1 MSGTRHNSETVEQSL
16 RVLLDHNPAASIA
29 AVGADGLFADI
40 PPSLAVPAHVTR
52 LTGRWS
58 LDLVG
63 ADQRDVLIRTW
74 ERAAELGV
82 AQTTTQ
88 FADGRRGTIHFFDTR
103 ERHGVS
109 AFVSIPATS
118 PQGDEPIETLPP
130 APITPRFGVVLRDG
144 NGFIAAVDEAACGLL
159 RATPEQLIGVAPLEQ
174 IHHDDHKRAVDN
186 WIETVSAGGQ
196 PRRYRGR
203 HLCGDG
209 SWLWVEF
216 TNHIR
221 QTEDGRVELV
231 SEMVDISEEMA
242 MHEALRTRE
251 EFLRRLT
258 SALPVAVGQIDAHG
272 HLVYANE
279 RLANMLGDGGAA
291 AVMNSDVPLD
301 ALASDVHRG
310 LFRDA
315 LRTVLDAGADVDL
328 ELRTSPHDMSTGRVH
343 RVSLGALRDGGT
355 ISGALICMTDVT
367 ESADLREAL
376 RQRATYDDLTGLH
389 NRASIMSLLSSAL
402 PASSEPTIGTA
413 VVFVDLDSF
422 KSVNDRLGHAV
433 GDDVLVRVGRRLRTA
448 IRRQDKVGRIG
459 GDEFLIICPEVA
471 DPSVALD
478 VAERVS
484 RHLADD
490 LDVAGSTVHTRAS
503 IGVAWSADPAC
514 TPESLIRAADAAMYE
529 AKRAATGRPVLAT
542 R

>member
-1 MSGTRHNSETVEQSL
+1 VSGTRHNGKTVEQSL
-16 RVLLDHNPAASIA
+16 RVLLDHNPTASVA
-29 AVGADGLFADI
+29 AVGADGLFVDF
-40 PPSLAVPAHVTR
+40 PPSLAVPSHVTR
-52 LTGRWS
+52 LAGRWS
-58 LDLVG
+58 LDIV
-63 ADQRDVLIRTW
+63 APDQRDALIRTW
-74 ERAAELGV
+74 ERAAEHGV
-82 AQTTTQ
+82 AHTSTQ
-88 FADGRRGTIHFFDTR
+88 FADGRSGTIHFFDTR
-103 ERHGVS
+103 SVHGVT
-109 AFVSIPATS
+109 AFVAIPVSS
-118 PQGDEPIETLPP
+118 PYGDEPVESLPP
-130 APITPRFGVVLRDG
+130 APITPRFGVVLRDA
-144 NGFIAAVDEAACGLL
+144 NGFIASVDDAACGLL
-159 RATPEQLIGVAPLEQ
+159 RATPEQLIGVAPLDQ

-209 SWLWVEF
+209 TWLWVEF

-221 QTEDGRVELV
+221 PTEDGRFEIV

-272 HLVYANE
+272 NLVYANE

-291 AVMNSDVPLD
+291 AVVASGTPID
-301 ALASDVHRG
+301 ALASDGHRD
-310 LFRDA
+310 LLRDA
-315 LRTVLDAGADVDL
+315 VRTVLDAGTDVDL
-328 ELRTSPHDMSTGRVH
+328 ELRTTPHDTATGRVH
-343 RVSLGALRDGGT
+343 RVSLGALRDGNT
-355 ISGALICMTDVT
+355 ISGALVCMTDVT

-389 NRASIMSLLSSAL
+389 NRASIMSLLAGAL
-402 PASSEPTIGTA
+402 PASSSPTVGTA

-448 IRRQDKVGRIG
+448 IRRQDRVGRIG

-471 DPSVALD
+471 DPSVALE
-478 VAERVS
+478 VAERVG

-490 LDVAGSTVHTRAS
+490 LDVAGARVHTRAS
-503 IGVAWSADPAC
+503 IGVAWSADPTC
-514 TPESLIRAADAAMYE
+514 TPEALIRAADAAMYE